1 MINNEL
7 QRRAQVLIEALPYIR
22 HFYGKHIVIKYGGKA
37 MTDEKLK
44 RQVIADIVLLHY
56 VGIKPVLVHG
66 GGPEIND
73 AMRRMGKQPQFVSGL
88 RITDEET
95 VRIVE
100 MVLVG
105 SVNKELVELFN
116 QNGAKAIGLSGK
128 DGNLFTA
135 QRLTPDKT
143 EGIDLGFVGEV
154 ESINTEVLSL
164 LIANGYIPVI
174 ASIGSDKD
182 GRTLN
187 LNADHVAGKLAA
199 AINAIKLIVLTDVRG
214 VCRNPNDEQTLIST
228 LTDEDALMLI
238 REGIISGGMIPKV
251 EACIEALK
259 GGVERAHIING
270 AIPHALLM
278 ELFTDEGIGTMLI
291 PSEQLKRG

>member
-1 MINNEL
+1 MINDEL
-7 QRRAQVLIEALPYIR
+7 QKRAQVLIEALPYIR

-37 MTDEKLK
+37 MVDEKLK

-66 GGPEIND
+66 GGPEINEV
-73 AMRRMGKQPQFVSGL
+73 MRQMGKQPKFVGGL
-88 RITDEET
+88 RVTDEET

-100 MVLVG
+100 MVLTG

-116 QNGAKAIGLSGK
+116 QNGARAIGLSGK

-135 QRLTPDKT
+135 RRLTPDET
-143 EGIDLGFVGEV
+143 EGVDLGFVGEV
-154 ESINTEVLSL
+154 ESINTDVLRV
-164 LIANGYIPVI
+164 LIDNGYIPVI

-182 GRTLN
+182 GKTLN

-199 AINAIKLIVLTDVRG
+199 AIHAAKLIVLTDVRG
-214 VCRNPNDEQTLIST
+214 ICRDQNDELTLIST
-228 LTDEDALMLI
+228 LTDEDALRLI
-238 REGIISGGMIPKV
+238 EEGVIGEGMIPKV
-251 EACIEALK
+251 QACIEALK
-259 GGVERAHIING
+259 GGVEKAHIISG

-278 ELFTDEGIGTMLI
+278 ELFTDEGIGTMI
-291 PSEQLKRG
+291 IRSGVS